1 MKLKSPAA
9 ILIFCFLWLTGKSQ
23 TDNPVKTKV
32 SIKLSIAKIKQYGYK
47 EGLDKK
53 KQPITSKSDVLK
65 FLDEVENNESM
76 STFNRTLSDIVSD
89 LTNKSNSEY
98 VVMLLRHPLDLTRF
112 YGDDLQRNLKKA
124 NDDFKAACDKL
135 KKVESLINLTDKK
148 LDSKDTKFRVPA
160 PKNSPADA
168 PAGDYDTA
176 RLTANE
182 LKEMNDLSTFRTNLI
197 TEKKELERIMEES
210 RKLQKES
217 RVEIVEDKKMESYIL
232 NKENGEWQDYILDKK
247 KILLVFIGGMED
259 LAKAEIKVNNK
270 PSSFSTSLSEVVQ
283 ITNAVTGA
291 KFADDQNNC
300 SISDKGPEELTV
312 TFALIS
318 ENKIKPPADIELG
331 LGKENEKIT
340 LPVHE
345 KARFG
350 IKVGFSGAF
359 VSRKNFSISTDN
371 KLTIKADSL
380 KQEELK
386 SNLMAIIEW
395 MPWGRD
401 IDRLEPVWSKNKDVK
416 TFSLERF
423 GFTAG
428 VKISKDPLQT
438 LYGGIAYSLSK
449 EVALNFGI
457 AYYATPKEIKD
468 LPVTA
473 EAGLDYLKDNAD
485 RRLEPKIFFG
495 ISFSPGQLGKAL
507 GIIK

>member
-1 MKLKSPAA
+1 MK
-9 ILIFCFLWLTGKSQ
+9 ILFVNTFMLFLVLPFICKAQ
-23 TDNPVKTKV
+23 TDNPLKFKAT
-32 SIKLSIAKIKQYGYK
+32 IKLTMTKIQQYGYSGEK
-47 EGLDKK
+47 SIDKK
-53 KQPITSKSDVLK
+53 KQPITSKDEALEFLIRVRDKETTGTLK
-65 FLDEVENNESM
+65 EELSVVIEDI
-76 STFNRTLSDIVSD
+76 STN
-89 LTNKSNSEY
+89 SNSDY
-98 VVMLLRHPLDLTRF
+98 AVLVLRHPLNLTKF
-112 YGDDLQRNLKKA
+112 YGDELSDNLNKA
-124 NDDFKAACDKL
+124 NQDFAAACEKL
-135 KKVESLINLTDKK
+135 KKVESLIKLTDKK
-148 LDSKDTKFRVPA
+148 FDSKDAKFRFPA
-160 PKNSPADA
+160 S
-168 PAGDYDTA
+168 AGALAGEPDTA
-176 RLTANE
+176 KLTANE

-217 RVEIVEDKKMESYIL
+217 RAEIVEDTKIETYIL
-232 NKENGEWQDYILDKK
+232 NKENEEWQDYVLDKK
-247 KILLVFIGGMED
+247 KILLVFIGGIED
-259 LAKAEIKVNNK
+259 FAKAEIKINNK
-270 PSSFSTSLSEVVQ
+270 PSSFT
-283 ITNAVTGA
+283 TNLNELYQLTTAMGVTKMA
-291 KFADDQNNC
+291 PDQTNC
-300 SISDKGPEELTV
+300 SISDPGLQELPV
-312 TFALIS
+312 TFALLS
-318 ENKIKPPADIELG
+318 KSKVKPPSDIELG

-359 VSRKNFSISTDN
+359 VSRKNFSVSSDN

-386 SNLMAIIEW
+386 SNLMALIEW

-416 TFSLERF
+416 TFSLERL

-449 EVALNFGI
+449 EVALNLGI
-457 AYYATPKEIKD
+457 AFYATPKDIKD

-473 EAGLDYLKDNAD
+473 DAALDYLKDNAD
-485 RRLEPKIFFG
+485 RKLEPKIYFG